1 MQTKRGLATVKLTI
15 PRASYYPERVYMG
28 LLSNFLGDY
37 LKISEREGIIAVDLN
52 VAQRERLDFV

>member
-1 MQTKRGLATVKLTI
+1 
-15 PRASYYPERVYMG
+15 MG
-28 LLSNFLGDY
+28 LLSNILGDY